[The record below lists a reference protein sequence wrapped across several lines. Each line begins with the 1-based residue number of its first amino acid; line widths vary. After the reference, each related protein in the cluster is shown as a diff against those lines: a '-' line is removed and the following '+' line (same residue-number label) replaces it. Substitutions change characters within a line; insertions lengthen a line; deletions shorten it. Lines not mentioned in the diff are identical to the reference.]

1 MSEALAIPDAPAA
14 RDESLIACIEAVLE
28 GDLTVRPEGDDPL
41 SAAIGQLIEKITHD
55 ATSSLDHAVS
65 LLMDANESAIAAG
78 QLLRAAREVENRTQ
92 TIAAAIEEM
101 VTSVQSISESSQD
114 ASRSAQSV
122 EQAAAEGMKAV
133 TTAVDTME
141 NINRAVDEAA
151 AKVDD
156 LASASEHIG
165 EIVTSIE
172 KIASQ
177 TNLLALNATIEAAR
191 AGEAGKGF
199 AVVASEVKNLSRQTA
214 DATLDIRQRIERL
227 QNEMTQIISSM
238 GEGAEATASG
248 REVMG
253 SVGEGMSAITE
264 RVDDVNARMS
274 DIADILAQQSDASQE
289 VAESVSKIADMSRVT
304 VEQIETTADSMDNSL
319 TVIENLLAD
328 LSNYEMPGKILRLA
342 KADHVAWKKRL
353 SDMLVGRTHL
363 DPDELADHTSC
374 RLGKWYYSDRAAAF
388 RDHPAFKALESAH
401 EAVHAHGI
409 EATRRYNAND
419 LDGALAEILKVEEAS
434 AEVLKH
440 LDALKEAVD
449 AA

>member
-1 MSEALAIPDAPAA
+1 MSEAHAISEISTS
-14 RDESLIACIEAVLE
+14 RDDDLIACIKAVLN
-28 GDLTVRPEGDDPL
+28 GDLMAKPASGDPL
-41 SAAIGQLIEKITHD
+41 SAVIGRLIEKITRD

-78 QLLRAAREVENRTQ
+78 HLLRAAREVEKRTQ

-114 ASRSAQSV
+114 ATNSAQGV
-122 EQAAAEGMKAV
+122 EQAAANGMKAV
-133 TTAVDTME
+133 TSAVDTME

-214 DATLDIRQRIERL
+214 GATLDIRQRIERL
-227 QNEMTQIISSM
+227 QSEMTQIVASM
-238 GEGAEATASG
+238 SEGATATTSG
-248 REVMG
+248 REAMG
-253 SVGEGMSAITE
+253 SVGEGMTAITE
-264 RVDDVNARMS
+264 RVDDVNARMG
-274 DIADILAQQSDASQE
+274 DIADILSQQTDASQE

-319 TVIENLLAD
+319 TIIESLLAD

-353 SDMLVGRTHL
+353 SDMLVGRASL
-363 DPDELADHTSC
+363 DPDELADHYSC

-388 RDHPAFKALESAH
+388 RDHPAFKALEAAH

-419 LDGALAEILKVEEAS
+419 LDGAIGEIQEVEKAS
-434 AEVLKH
+434 VVVLKH
-440 LDALKEAVD
+440 LDALKEA
-449 AA
+449 AG

>member
-1 MSEALAIPDAPAA
+1 MQEAHATTESPQS
-14 RDESLIACIEAVLE
+14 RDDDLIACIEAVID
-28 GDLTVRPEGDDPL
+28 GDLTVRPAGDDPL
-41 SAAIGQLIEKITHD
+41 SEAIKRLIEKITAE

-65 LLMDANESAIAAG
+65 LLMNANESAIAAG
-78 QLLRAAREVENRTQ
+78 RLLRAAREVEGRSQ

-101 VTSVQSISESSQD
+101 VTSVQNISESSQD
-114 ASRSAQSV
+114 ATNFAKGV
-122 EQAAAEGMKAV
+122 EEAAIGGMEAV
-133 TTAVDTME
+133 GTAVETME

-227 QNEMTQIISSM
+227 QSEMAQIVSSM
-238 GEGAEATASG
+238 SEGAEATAAG

-253 SVGEGMSAITE
+253 SVGEGMTAITQ
-264 RVDDVNARMS
+264 RVEEVNTRMAN
-274 DIADILAQQSDASQE
+274 IADILAQQTDASQE
-289 VAESVSKIADMSRVT
+289 ISESVSTIADMSRVT
-304 VEQIETTADSMDNSL
+304 VEQIETTADSMDSSL
-319 TVIENLLAD
+319 ATIERLLAD
-328 LSNYEMPGKILRLA
+328 LSGYEMPGKILRLA

-353 SDMLVGRTHL
+353 SDMLVGRASL
-363 DPDELADHTSC
+363 NPDELSDHTSC

-388 RDHPAFKALESAH
+388 RAHPAFKALEPAH

-419 LDGALAEILKVEEAS
+419 LDGAIVEIQEVERAS
-434 AEVLKH
+434 VEVLRC
-440 LDALKEAVD
+440 LDALMEA
-449 AA
+449 AG